1 MKKADRLKAEVDAMK
16 IGDSLV
22 FTDLSE
28 YMPIE
33 QARSSYKDKE
43 FDYVVDLEKPSFSLK
58 RIS

>member
-1 MKKADRLKAEVDAMK
+1 MEER